1 MIGCTKQNG
10 DAARKGCIAVLLV
23 WFDLPVLVLAL
34 LRLAAQL
41 LRPPWL
47 EFCGWIFGF
56 LAHARLSEP
65 SFSSLL
71 SRLGEP
77 SPELAGVY
85 SRLNKRVP
93 FAHARQKLGPFVHVR
108 IVVNFFQFD
117 QQLDD
122 VRIVGVNLRRIQ
134 RAQQ

>member
-1 MIGCTKQNG
+1 MKSRRRHASARKRQQLAVCASVCAARCCPRSFTKSWPVAAGLIGCTKQNG

-65 SFSSLL
+65 S
-71 SRLGEP
+71 
-77 SPELAGVY
+77 
-85 SRLNKRVP
+85 
-93 FAHARQKLGPFVHVR
+93 
-108 IVVNFFQFD
+108 
-117 QQLDD
+117 
-122 VRIVGVNLRRIQ
+122 
-134 RAQQ
+134 